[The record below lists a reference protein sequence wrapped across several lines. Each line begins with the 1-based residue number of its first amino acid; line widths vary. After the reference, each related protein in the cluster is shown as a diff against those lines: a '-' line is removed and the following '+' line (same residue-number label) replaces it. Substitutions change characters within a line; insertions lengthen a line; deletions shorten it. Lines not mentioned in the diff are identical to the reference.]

1 MYSYLFGA
9 LALSNLS
16 QCLNTAPKDVSYLSW
31 DSLVFGLIYG
41 DLEGLYPCY

>member
-16 QCLNTAPKDVSYLSW
+16 QCLNTAPKDVSYLSR
-31 DSLVFGLIYG
+31 DSLVFGLG